1 MKSILIM
8 GIFASILSLLGLGK
22 KESNSQNYIQTP
34 TQIKI
39 SQLAEVLQ
47 LLQDGKTEYDLF
59 GITSNGI
66 DCIYFVREGKNF
78 QVEFEA
84 MTKDQIPFIE
94 KLKTFATQNGFGIE
108 MISYGN
114 KPHYGANPAPVI
126 RIITHSNLKRTTEIG
141 QKIQKEVFNN
151 NAETVYDVV
160 P

>member
-22 KESNSQNYIQTP
+22 KESNSQNYIQTA

-47 LLQDGKTEYDLF
+47 LLQDGKTEYDFF

-84 MTKDQIPFIE
+84 MAKDQIPFIE

-114 KPHYGANPAPVI
+114 KAHYGADPAPVI
-126 RIITHSNLKRTTEIG
+126 RIITHSNLEKTTEIG

-151 NAETVYDVV
+151 NAETIYDVV

>member
-126 RIITHSNLKRTTEIG
+126 RIITHSNLERTTEIG